1 MNDQVK
7 QRLKYIFKQKI
18 DLWRR
23 QQCKWGRVSDI
34 QAEVRIIIIIFTI
47 DYLLCARDRAKHFI
61 TIDHSFHNDFEKYMI
76 LFTDI
81 SKEAGP

>member
-1 MNDQVK
+1 MNDKVK

-23 QQCKWGRVSDI
+23 RQSKWGRVSNI
-34 QAEVRIIIIIFTI
+34 QAEVRISIIFTI
-47 DYLLCARDRAKHFI
+47 DYLSCARHGAKHFI
-61 TIDHSFHNDFEKYMI
+61 TIDHTSHNDFERYMI

-81 SKEAGP
+81 SKEADP